1 MEDSSVYVLHKKH
14 LGSNVEVLA
23 IEGYGEQFERP
34 MKRNDKTNPSN
45 SSNISSEEEEE
56 AQGTTNAIPVA
67 FSGGGGGVLYRG
79 ERQWR
84 DLTGGGATL
93 CCSQC
98 CSILGFASNTTD
110 NYSTDPPFR
119 LYKHRLLISSGVCHH
134 TCGTFIAHQMVR
146 YAEGQAV
153 FTFYIMREK
162 SSCPDRLAMKPNCL
176 LLKLISWDTRIAVC
190 NPEEETTADSFRFQ
204 NAVKVIFQERILP
217 YEVDPMPLSPLLF
230 WNNIDLCCPPKS
242 DSTNKSR
249 NEASVHEKNS
259 QGTEI
264 PRTTASVKIFLLW
277 DEWNELRDELL
288 SKRFPSSIAA
298 GTIQMNSEM
307 NSSSNDGRRKGF
319 FEGVSFLPLN

>member
-1 MEDSSVYVLHKKH
+1 LEDNSVFVLHKDH

-23 IEGYGEQFERP
+23 IEGYGEQLERP
-34 MKRNDKTNPSN
+34 MKRSDKTNPSN
-45 SSNISSEEEEE
+45 FSYISTEEET
-56 AQGTTNAIPVA
+56 QGSTNAIPLVA
-67 FSGGGGGVLYRG
+67 GGGGGVLYRG

-119 LYKHRLLISSGVCHH
+119 LYKHRLLINSGICQY
-134 TCGTFIAHQMVR
+134 TCGTFMSHQMVR

-176 LLKLISWDTRIAVC
+176 LLKLISWDTRIAVW
-190 NPEEETTADSFRFQ
+190 NPEEETPADSFRFQ
-204 NAVKVIFQERILP
+204 NTVKVMFQERILP
-217 YEVDPMPLSPLLF
+217 YEVDPLPLSPLLF
-230 WNNIDLCCPPKS
+230 WNNIDLCCPPNS

-249 NEASVHEKNS
+249 NGASVHEKNS

-264 PRTTASVKIFLLW
+264 PRTTASVKIFLSW
-277 DEWNELRDELL
+277 EEWNELREELL

-298 GTIQMNSEM
+298 GTIQMNLEM
-307 NSSSNDGRRKGF
+307 SSSSHEGRIQGF
-319 FEGVSFLPLN
+319 YEGVSFLPLN